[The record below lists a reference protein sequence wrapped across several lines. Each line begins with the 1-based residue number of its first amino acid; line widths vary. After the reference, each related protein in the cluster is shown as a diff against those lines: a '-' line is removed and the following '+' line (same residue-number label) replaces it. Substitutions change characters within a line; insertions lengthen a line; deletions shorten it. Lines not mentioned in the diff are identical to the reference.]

1 MLPPRS
7 TRSHPWM
14 DESPTGPDPSPSPH
28 ASDDPPRVR
37 FRVRMLPGRLE
48 VVLAPG
54 FTGRELACVRSLTG
68 RRWNPTRKCWIVP
81 GPEAALGRLR
91 EAFGSEAVRIE
102 REPDVSPQPVSVD
115 AGQDPRELESADA
128 SPDHPGP
135 PSSDP
140 SHGGCGSLSANAS
153 DDRLRPVST
162 GADFDPLEPVRRGLV
177 LRGYG
182 SRTRKVYLGHVRR
195 FLEWSGTSVD
205 RLPDDPLPLVEDYL
219 FELARV
225 RKISRSYHRQV
236 VSALRF
242 LFETVLGKPKL
253 ALAIPRPRK
262 EHLLP
267 TVLSPEEVAALLAR
281 TRNLKHRALLM
292 LLYSSGLRVGEV
304 VRLRVDDLETDRRLL
319 RVRRGK
325 GRKDRYTLL
334 ARRAVEAVSVY
345 RRAYPTGMWLFPGAR
360 PERHLTV
367 RSVQRVVERSAT
379 LAGITR
385 KVTPHTLRH
394 SFATHLLES
403 GTNLR
408 IIQELLGHQSA
419 RTTQIYTHVARSTF
433 EAIRSPLDNLED

>member
-1 MLPPRS
+1 MRPLAHDLKAAPERAGAAAHVSIRPPRAL
-7 TRSHPWM
+7 RSAHRMETP
-14 DESPTGPDPSPSPH
+14 P
-28 ASDDPPRVR
+28 DDPPPSASPQYVPRRRPDDPTRVR
-37 FRVRMLPGRLE
+37 LHVHVLRGWLEVTARHPGLSEGALAQLHALPGARWSPRHQSWLVPNPAEALRRLKD
-48 VVLAPG
+48 
-54 FTGRELACVRSLTG
+54 
-68 RRWNPTRKCWIVP
+68 W
-81 GPEAALGRLR
+81 
-91 EAFGSEAVRIE
+91 FGAEGLDIR
-102 REPDVSPQPVSVD
+102 
-115 AGQDPRELESADA
+115 ADA
-128 SPDHPGP
+128 PA
-135 PSSDP
+135 PSRAAPARSR
-140 SHGGCGSLSANAS
+140 AA
-153 DDRLRPVST
+153 PVPAKESVPRSEERS
-162 GADFDPLEPVRRGLV
+162 DPLEPVRRGLE

-182 SRTRKVYLGHVRR
+182 VRTRKVYLGHVRR
-195 FLEWSGTSVD
+195 FLEWTEMSVD
-205 RLPDDPLPLVEDYL
+205 DLPENPLSMVEDYL
-219 FELARV
+219 LELARV
-225 RKISRSYHRQV
+225 RRISRSYHRQV

-253 ALAIPRPRK
+253 ALAIPRPKK
-262 EHLLP
+262 EHVLP

-304 VRLRVDDLETDRRLL
+304 VRLRVDDLEIDRRLL

-334 ARRAVEAVSVY
+334 AKRAVEAVSVY
-345 RRAYPTGMWLFPGAR
+345 RRAYPTGPWLFPGGR
-360 PERHLTV
+360 SERHLTV
-367 RSVQRVVERSAT
+367 RSVQRIVERSAT

-433 EAIRSPLDNLED
+433 EAIRSPLDNLDD